1 MSLNHIQPSLAPI
14 GDVAGAAGY
23 AVPTATTDGT
33 RAAAAAGKYLSDP
46 LVLSRLTDRV
56 YALLLEDL
64 RCQRERVRNYGKGRW
79 L

>member
-1 MSLNHIQPSLAPI
+1 MSSNHIQRSVAPI
-14 GDVAGAAGY
+14 GDIAGAAGY
-23 AVPTATTDGT
+23 AAPNATTDAAK
-33 RAAAAAGKYLSDP
+33 AAAAAAKYLSDP

-56 YALLLEDL
+56 YELLLEDL